1 MGGEIGDKPQ
11 RRPAVRKKDRLGIP
25 QVLPI
30 PGRMHPLGVLP
41 DRPGIH
47 RVEAGGKWGWWKTS
61 KGGFRADLGR
71 EYRSSWEA
79 NIHRLLNWFKENKVP
94 LTGKHIS
101 FETVYVEFNHRRGG
115 PSGYHPDFVLYMAS
129 SIRVDGKTYHKTHI
143 EITGFRDRKK
153 QLKMQRLIEDYG
165 NKNGIM
171 MIEITEDIY
180 YMLEQSYSSV
190 IPNWEL
196 SGKYLKEQ
204 ENGRSGEEGKVSPG
218 VSRRR
223 DRKQRSNRA
232 EDGTG

>member
-1 MGGEIGDKPQ
+1 M
-11 RRPAVRKKDRLGIP
+11 
-25 QVLPI
+25 
-30 PGRMHPLGVLP
+30 GVLP
-41 DRPGIH
+41 NRPGIH
-47 RVEAGGKWGWWKTS
+47 PVGAGGKWGWWKKS

-79 NIHRLLNWFKENKVP
+79 NIHRLLNWFKENGVP

-101 FETVYVEFNHRRGG
+101 YETVYVEFNHRRGG

-129 SIRVDGKTYHKTHI
+129 SICVEGRTYHKAHI
-143 EITGFRDRKK
+143 EITGFRDQKK

-171 MIEITEDIY
+171 MIEITQDIY

-190 IPNWEL
+190 IPNWEV

-204 ENGRSGEEGKVSPG
+204 ENDRSGKEGKGGPG
-218 VSRRR
+218 ISRRV
-223 DRKQRSNRA
+223 DRKQ
-232 EDGTG
+232 